1 MGLQIVYTK
10 FDVFPSYL
18 IIFHLPSDNQINQDE
33 SILLNFPKWSGRN
46 VEERVVNE
54 LLFDL
59 QTQIT
64 SFHFKVTNMSGVY
77 PEILPW

>member
-10 FDVFPSYL
+10 FDVFTSYL
-18 IIFHLPSDNQINQDE
+18 IIFHLPSDNQVNQDE

-46 VEERVVNE
+46 VEERVVND

-59 QTQIT
+59 QTQST
-64 SFHFKVTNMSGVY
+64 SFHFKVANTSGVY